1 LKILEI
7 LKFFIQ
13 TQPKGGRKKKK
24 KKKKNQILPF
34 SGFLQFVALSIKI
47 KKKMIKLRIE
57 EKLSLTPNF
66 GT

>member
-1 LKILEI
+1 LKILEV

-13 TQPKGGRKKKK
+13 TQPKGGRKKEKK
-24 KKKKNQILPF
+24 KKIQILPF